1 MSVGAL
7 GCLRWSLDRVSAVSA
22 AIGSSE
28 DNSRIA
34 PFMFFS
40 ANLASILFFK
50 ISVSGFGLGFFF
62 LKGKGNPSGGK
73 FELRKVDIWFFIL
86 VTREGLLIL
95 GLSFSG
101 FFRQWKEKQSSLDQA
116 EEVLESI
123 ASQISWFRAFAAWIL
138 APRGMLP
145 RTETFSLQRSK

>member
-1 MSVGAL
+1 ME
-7 GCLRWSLDRVSAVSA
+7 RVSSVSA

-34 PFMFFS
+34 PFKFFS

-62 LKGKGNPSGGK
+62 LRGKGNSLGGK
-73 FELRKVDIWFFIL
+73 FELRKEDIWFLIL
-86 VTREGLLIL
+86 VTREGLFIV
-95 GLSFSG
+95 GLSFAG
-101 FFRQWKEKQSSLDQA
+101 FFRQWKEKQRSLDQA

-138 APRGMLP
+138 APGGCCQELRRFLY
-145 RTETFSLQRSK
+145 REVSSRSG